1 MKVIFNE
8 VTSCLLTT
16 FIFLLGGIDIALI
29 SFLLM
34 MTFDY
39 LTGVISGLYNK
50 KLSSKIGFKGILKKF
65 AMIIVVAMCV
75 IIDKL
80 LGETGL
86 IRTFILY
93 YFVANEGISIIENL
107 AEMNIKLPEKILNAL
122 EQLKERGDNK

>member
-8 VTSCLLTT
+8 ITSILLTT

-39 LTGVISGLYNK
+39 LTGVIAGLYNRE
-50 KLSSKIGFKGILKKF
+50 LSSKIGFKGILKKF

-107 AEMNIKLPEKILNAL
+107 AEMGIKLPEKILNAL

>member
-34 MTFDY
+34 MSFDY
-39 LTGVISGLYNK
+39 LTGVISGIYNK
-50 KLSSKIGFKGILKKF
+50 ELSSKIGFKGILKKF

-75 IIDKL
+75 LIDKL

-107 AEMNIKLPEKILNAL
+107 AEMDIKLPEKILNAL

>member
-8 VTSCLLTT
+8 VTSIILTT

-39 LTGVISGLYNK
+39 LTGVLSGLYNK
-50 KLSSKIGFKGILKKF
+50 KLSSKVGFKGIIKKF

-80 LGETGL
+80 VGETGL

-107 AEMNIKLPEKILNAL
+107 AEMNIKLPEKVLNAL
-122 EQLKERGDNK
+122 EQLKERGDK